1 VAFGYSVVPT
11 GGYTLHMPSSAMD
24 ISIVVP
30 VFNEAESL
38 RELHDQLSA
47 SCAKQGLDWEL
58 ILVDDGST
66 DASWQIISQLASG
79 DSRVKGLRFRR
90 NFGKAAALSAGF
102 RTAAGRLIL
111 TMDAD
116 LQDDPSEIGRLIAKL
131 DEGYDLVNGW
141 KKKRHDPWHKTIP
154 SKFFNGFVGFLTG
167 VKLHDHNCGLKLMK
181 CEVASEIRLYGER
194 HRFIPVLADARGFR
208 VSELPVNHRPRQ
220 HGKSKYGMRRFVRGF
235 LDLLTIKFLTGYG
248 QRPQHLLGGLGLL
261 FFALGALGLTYLA
274 VLWCLMNVFE
284 MLPVEPIG
292 GRPLLLYSLG
302 SLLLGAQGISLGLIA
317 ELVVSNA
324 VREPEWSSTANDD
337 VAGEANSSTKRREL
351 APFADSAYSVSE
363 ETPQR
368 APVRD

>member
-1 VAFGYSVVPT
+1 
-11 GGYTLHMPSSAMD
+11 MPESFVD

-30 VFNEAESL
+30 VLNEAESL
-38 RELHDQLSA
+38 TDLRDQVAA
-47 SCAKQGLDWEL
+47 SCRSQGLHWEL

-66 DASWQIISQLASG
+66 DASWQVITRLAAN
-79 DSRVKGLRFRR
+79 DPHVKGLRFRR
-90 NFGKAAALSAGF
+90 NFGKAAAQSAGF
-102 RTAAGRLIL
+102 RAATGRLIL

-116 LQDDPSEIGRLIAKL
+116 LQDDPAEIGALIAKL
-131 DEGYDLVNGW
+131 NEGFDLVNGW
-141 KKKRHDPWHKTIP
+141 KKKRLDPWHKTIP
-154 SKFFNGFVGFLTG
+154 SKFFNWFVGFLTG

-181 CEVASEIRLYGER
+181 SEVAREIRLYGER

-208 VSELPVNHRPRQ
+208 VTEIPVNHRPRQ
-220 HGKSKYGMRRFVRGF
+220 HGRSKYGMRRFARGF

-261 FFALGALGLTYLA
+261 FFGLGVIGLTYLA
-274 VLWCLMNVFE
+274 ILWCLMNVFD

-317 ELVVSNA
+317 ELVVSSA
-324 VREPEWSSTANDD
+324 GREFDGLPS
-337 VAGEANSSTKRREL
+337 EATSQQALPAASRRREL

-363 ETPQR
+363 ETP
-368 APVRD
+368 VRD